1 MKNKNIQQPE
11 TSTLRVYQFGRF
23 EVWRSQEL
31 ISAQAWGRRKNQ
43 QLMKILLSRRGQV
56 FSTDQLIDFMF
67 ADQEPEAALGNLR
80 GRVGELRRVLE
91 PDMARRTDSR
101 YVLTLASGYCF
112 SDQASCWV
120 DTEQF
125 QQELDAARQARKQ
138 ADWTNAVKYAQAA
151 VALYR
156 GEYLAEDPYEDW
168 LLPLR
173 QQWRERFLEA
183 LEGEAEA
190 HLKLG
195 DFSAAAESSRKA
207 IRYEPTR
214 ESAHRCLMLTLYFA
228 GQQAEA
234 QKAYEACAQTLQ
246 RELSVEPS
254 AETIK
259 LHQQL
264 QKRELAAPASALSS
278 PAVNSIL
285 VLPFANLTQEPETDY
300 FSDGLTDD
308 LIAQLARLPGV
319 KVIARASAM
328 RFKESLHLPQD
339 VAKQLN
345 VDLMLEGSVRRD
357 AHHVRVVAKLKKTG
371 TDEYLWVESYER
383 PLTDLF
389 AIQSEVAQRIALA
402 LKARLSPREQARLVR
417 RPTHSMEAY
426 HVYLKGRFF
435 LNQNTEEGYHKA
447 IQHFQKAIAMDAQYA
462 LAYAGVADAFNAL
475 AFFNF
480 LAPKDGYLQAKE
492 AALKALELDESLGE
506 AHAAL
511 GEVKL
516 FYEWT
521 WPEAEVA
528 LRRAIELNPGY
539 PTAHALYSRFLLYHQ
554 RFDAGLDHIRQ
565 AQELDPLSMGVNRD
579 VGYAYYLAARYEA
592 AHAQLQLALELF
604 PQDRYAHF
612 LLGLV
617 YLEQGQFEQALAAFE
632 AAEQSDAG
640 GDPYLGMLIQ
650 ANRGIVRARQGKRKQ
665 AQAVLAQLLK
675 RSPQR
680 DRASVIASL
689 YAALEDY
696 GQTFHWL
703 GKAYEEKDPW
713 LLHLNVWR
721 ATQSVRAL
729 PQFQALLG
737 KLGWATTNEPP
748 PRPSPT

>member
-1 MKNKNIQQPE
+1 MKNNIIQQQE
-11 TSTLRVYQFGRF
+11 TPQLRVHQLGRF
-23 EVWRSQEL
+23 EVWPGDEL

-67 ADQEPEAALGNLR
+67 AELDPEAALGNLR

-91 PDMARRTDSR
+91 PGMARRTDSQ
-101 YVLTLASGYCF
+101 YILTLASGYCF
-112 SDQASCWV
+112 SDQALCWV

-125 QQELDAARQARKQ
+125 QQELDAALKAQKQ
-138 ADWTNAVKYAQAA
+138 GDWAKALQRYQAA
-151 VALYR
+151 LALYR
-156 GEYLAEDPYEDW
+156 GDYLSEDPYEEW

-173 QQWRERFLEA
+173 QQWRERFLQA

-195 DFSAAAESSRKA
+195 DFAATVESSRKA
-207 IRYEPTR
+207 IRHEPTL
-214 ESAHRCLMLTLYFA
+214 ESGHRRLMLSLYYA
-228 GQQAEA
+228 GQQGEV
-234 QKAYEACAQTLQ
+234 QKAYEACAEILK
-246 RELSVEPS
+246 RELHVEPS
-254 AETIK
+254 AETLK

-264 QKRELAAPASALSS
+264 QKRELAAPASSLSA

-285 VLPFANLTQEPETDY
+285 VLPFVNLTQEPETDY

-339 VAKQLN
+339 LAKQLH
-345 VDLMLEGSVRRD
+345 VDLILEGSVRRD
-357 AHHVRVVAKLKKTG
+357 AHHVRVVAKLKKTS

-402 LKARLSPREQARLVR
+402 LKARLSPREQARLAR

-426 HVYLKGRFF
+426 HLYLKGRFF

-447 IQHFQKAIAMDAQYA
+447 IQHFHKAIATDAHYA
-462 LAYAGVADAFNAL
+462 LAYAGVADACNAL

-480 LAPKDGYLQAKE
+480 LAPQEGYLQAKE
-492 AALKALELDESLGE
+492 AALKALELDETLGE

-521 WPEAEVA
+521 WAEAESA
-528 LRRAIELNPGY
+528 LKRAIELNPGY
-539 PTAHALYSRFLLYHQ
+539 STAHALYSRFLLYNQ
-554 RFDAGLDHIRQ
+554 RFDAGLNQIRQ
-565 AQELDPLSMGVNRD
+565 AQELDPLSMGINRD

-592 AHAQLQLALELF
+592 AEAQLKLTLELF

-617 YLEQGQFEQALAAFE
+617 FLEQGHFEPAQAALQ
-632 AAEQSDAG
+632 AAEQSDG
-640 GDPYLGMLIQ
+640 GSDPYLGMLIQ
-650 ANRGIVRARQGKRKQ
+650 ANRGIIHARQGKRKQ
-665 AQAVLAQLLK
+665 ALAILGQLLD
-675 RSPQR
+675 RPPQR

-696 GQTFHWL
+696 EQTFRWL
-703 GKAYEEKDPW
+703 EKAFEEKDPW
-713 LLHLNVWR
+713 LLHLNVWK
-721 ATQSVRAL
+721 ATQAVRNL
-729 PQFQALLG
+729 PQFQALLC
-737 KLGWATTNEPP
+737 KLGWVTA
-748 PRPSPT
+748 PSQKQGAG